1 MGQKKTKPKQDIDK
15 GELMCFVGAAYGN
28 EPAKR
33 ISTTGFDF
41 TFSGGAVVYRSKTKT
56 INALSSTEA
65 ELIAAITAAK
75 TDRFLRSMLQ
85 ELGFPH
91 ESPTPIYE
99 DNDPTIDIVN
109 SDITTERTHYIDIR
123 FFAIKVWKEAGAIIM
138 HHIDGIISLSN
149 DLTKPLG
156 WVLHFNHAGYMMG
169 HYNISVG

>member
-1 MGQKKTKPKQDIDK
+1 MGRKKPKPKQDIDK
-15 GELMCFVGAAYGN
+15 GELMCFVVAVYGKG
-28 EPAKR
+28 PAKI

-56 INALSSTEA
+56 INSLSFTEA
-65 ELIAAITAAK
+65 EIIAAVTAAE
-75 TDRFLRSMLQ
+75 TARFYRFMLQ

-91 ESPTPIYE
+91 ESPTPIYK

-109 SDITTERTHYIDIR
+109 SGITTERTHYIDIR
-123 FFAIKVWKEAGAIIM
+123 FFAIKGWKEASAIIM
-138 HHIDGIISLSN
+138 NHIDGIISLSN

-156 WVLHFNHAGYMMG
+156 WVLHFRHAGYLMG